1 MNAIGKVCR
10 QEALIFEYSKATYP
24 SLYRQHCELGKVSRA
39 DIIPLPSTTF
49 APPMPTTAARNGNP
63 GPAAPLSKSAADLAL
78 HHDGARPGHL
88 GRGQCQAHTTL

>member
-10 QEALIFEYSKATYP
+10 QLALIFEYSKATYP

-63 GPAAPLSKSAADLAL
+63 GPAAPL
-78 HHDGARPGHL
+78 
-88 GRGQCQAHTTL
+88 

>member
-39 DIIPLPSTTF
+39 DIIPLLSTTF
-49 APPMPTTAARNGNP
+49 C
-63 GPAAPLSKSAADLAL
+63 AADA
-78 HHDGARPGHL
+78 DYCARRERRS
-88 GRGQCQAHTTL
+88 GRSAPNDCGDQRFGNQH